1 MTTDSPMMAQW
12 KCCKEQAAGA
22 LLLFRLGDFY
32 EAFHEDA
39 LLLSKE
45 LDVTLTRRQEVPMA
59 GVPFHASEGHI
70 DKLVGKGYRV
80 AIAEQVE
87 DPRLAKGLVKREVVR
102 IITPGTLIQSGLLC
116 DKSNNF
122 LACIV
127 EGSLSLL
134 DLSTAEF
141 KVFEF
146 TSPAEL
152 IDELYRT
159 RPREILLSHRH
170 PPAWIEECRRQWGAL
185 ILMREAWHFD
195 PVDAEQRLL
204 RHFRLHRLDG
214 LGLSGKRGAIS
225 AAGAILYYVQDEL
238 HLPTEHIKTLRVEQ
252 RHSSMHIDRSTLRH
266 LEIIEPLHKEGCSLL
281 QVIDS
286 TETPMGGRAL
296 KQWLTTPLLDR
307 TLIEER
313 QEKIAELL
321 KDPDKLDT
329 IRRHLKEIRDLQ
341 RMMMRIETGCATPR
355 DLRSLATSLRAASAL
370 QEHTQSPDLTSL
382 VTLLFKALVEAPPL
396 RISDGGL
403 FKEGYNAELDELR
416 HLHKGRQEWVASYQ
430 VGLREETQIKT
441 LKVGYTQAF
450 GYYIEVSRGQAG
462 KMPSHF
468 ERKQTLVNAER
479 FITGELKEFEYQ
491 MLHAEERL
499 SAIEQELFSTLR
511 RTVATEAPL
520 VYATATAIA
529 TLDCLASLAHAAHI
543 HKFSRPTITETGA
556 LIIHRGRH
564 PIVEL
569 HTPSGSYIPNDLAL
583 NTSDARLHILTG
595 PNMAGKSTFIRQ
607 AALIVLLAQIGS
619 FVPAKSA
626 EVGIVDKLFS
636 RIGASDDLSRGQSTF
651 MVEMTETAHIL
662 NHATPRSLVILDEIG
677 RGTSTYDGISI
688 AWAVAEELLRIG
700 SKTLFATHYWEL
712 TDLENQSPG
721 AINYHVAVHEGNLG
735 IVFLRKIV
743 RGSTDKSYGIHVAK
757 LAALP
762 PAVIARAEELLQGF
776 ERKAELDYTR

>member
-1 MTTDSPMMAQW
+1 MMTQW
-12 KCCKEQAAGA
+12 RQCKEQAAGA

-45 LDVTLTRRQEVPMA
+45 LDLTLTRRQEVPMA
-59 GVPFHASEGHI
+59 GVPFHASDGHI

-87 DPRLAKGLVKREVVR
+87 DPKSAKGLVKREVVR
-102 IITPGTLIQSGLLC
+102 IITPGTLIQSGLLS

-127 EGSLSLL
+127 EEKALSLL

-141 KVFEF
+141 KVLEF
-146 TSPAEL
+146 ATPSEL

-159 RPREILLSHRH
+159 RPREILLSNRR
-170 PPAWIEECRRQWGAL
+170 PPPWIEECRRQFGAL
-185 ILMREAWHFD
+185 IHMREAWHFD
-195 PVDAEQRLL
+195 KVAAEQRLL
-204 RHFRLHRLDG
+204 RHFQLHCLDG
-214 LGLSGKRGAIS
+214 LGLKEKSEAIR
-225 AAGAILYYVQDEL
+225 AAGAILYYVHDEL
-238 HLPTEHIKTLRVEQ
+238 HLPIHHIQTLRLEQ
-252 RHSSMHIDRSTLRH
+252 RHFSMHIDRSTLRH

-281 QVIDS
+281 QVIDY

-296 KQWLTTPLLDR
+296 KQWLTSPLLDR
-307 TLIEER
+307 TAIEER
-313 QEKIAELL
+313 QDKIAELL
-321 KDPDKLDT
+321 KSPERLET
-329 IRRHLKEIRDLQ
+329 IRRHLEEIRDLQ
-341 RMMMRIETGCATPR
+341 RLMMRIETGCATPR
-355 DLRSLATSLRAASAL
+355 DLRNLATSLQAASAL
-370 QEHTQSPDLTSL
+370 QEHTKSPDLTPL
-382 VTLLFKALVEAPPL
+382 VTLLFSALVEAPPL

-403 FKEGYNAELDELR
+403 FKEGYNAKLDELR
-416 HLHKGRQEWVASYQ
+416 HLHKGRQEWVAGYQ
-430 VGLREETQIKT
+430 VRLREETQIKT

-450 GYYIEVSRGQAG
+450 GYYIEVSRSQAE
-462 KMPSHF
+462 KMPPHF

-499 SAIEQELFSTLR
+499 SAIEQELFSALR
-511 RTVATEAPL
+511 RTVATDAPL

-529 TLDCLASLAHAAHI
+529 TLDCLSSLAHAAHI
-543 HKFSRPTITETGA
+543 HRFSRPTITETGA
-556 LIIHRGRH
+556 LIIHKGRH

-607 AALIVLLAQIGS
+607 AALLVLLAQIGS
-619 FVPAKSA
+619 FVPAESA

-662 NHATPRSLVILDEIG
+662 NHATSRSLVILDEIG

-700 SKTLFATHYWEL
+700 SRTLFATHYWEL

-721 AINYHVAVHEGNLG
+721 AINYHVAVHEGERG

-776 ERKAELDYTR
+776 ERKAELDYAR